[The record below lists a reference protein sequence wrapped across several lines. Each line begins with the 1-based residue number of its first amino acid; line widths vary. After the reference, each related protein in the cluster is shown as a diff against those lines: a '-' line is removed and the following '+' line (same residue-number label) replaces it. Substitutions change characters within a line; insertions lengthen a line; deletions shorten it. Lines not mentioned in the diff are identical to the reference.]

1 MAIINP
7 LDVTLS
13 LIPEVTFGVT
23 PTTGA
28 TRYDIPKKAS
38 QALPVYKTNDVASD
52 TIRPNRASNGSRRGP
67 AEGTGSLDLRFQ
79 QATVIDTLLANAVS
93 GTWNT
98 GVLKAGKTDSS
109 FSLIAKL
116 NSTMYQINAGCI
128 VSSFKVDAKA
138 AGTVD
143 STFDFLFTGRTPSA
157 TDNALTVTAVDSA
170 TEFMGS
176 DVTNI
181 TVAGATLVFS
191 EISFEITQDRK
202 TVPQLGTN
210 TPYAISTTGS
220 HQVKIT
226 VKALRE
232 SLAIDTAIDG
242 TAQAVVFEIGG
253 TGDGYR
259 FTLPA
264 AYGSIPYDET
274 GDSMM
279 VVMEFMAGWD
289 DTEAT
294 DLKIEKL

>member
-1 MAIINP
+1 M
-7 LDVTLS
+7 
-13 LIPEVTFGVT
+13 
-23 PTTGA
+23 
-28 TRYDIPKKAS
+28 
-38 QALPVYKTNDVASD
+38 
-52 TIRPNRASNGSRRGP
+52 
-67 AEGTGSLDLRFQ
+67 
-79 QATVIDTLLANAVS
+79 
-93 GTWNT
+93 
-98 GVLKAGKTDSS
+98 
-109 FSLIAKL
+109 IAKL

-157 TDNALTVTAVDSA
+157 TDNALTVTAVDSV

-181 TVAGATLVFS
+181 TVAGQTLVFS
-191 EISFEITQDRK
+191 EISFEFTQDRK

-232 SLAIDTAIDG
+232 SFTIDTAIDG
-242 TAQAVVFEIGG
+242 TAQAVVFEIGS

-264 AYGSIPYDET
+264 AYGSVPYDET

-294 DLKIEKL
+294 DLKIEQL